1 MENVTNVNTWFEAI
15 AGDSSMNEVSKR
27 SGIPI
32 ASLHR
37 YVQNG
42 SFTAEAVVKIARA
55 FGASI
60 PDALVAHG
68 AVTHDELAGVAIVG
82 TLADA
87 NDQQLLDEIARRLA
101 LVAEGTSEVFDN
113 VPATDATVHYPEFT
127 REPADDL
134 RAVASEVSEDD
145 GYDTDYDD

>member
-1 MENVTNVNTWFEAI
+1 MNRTEQWIAEISGNLNRVQVARASDIPQPTLTRQAQADSLTVEN
-15 AGDSSMNEVSKR
+15 
-27 SGIPI
+27 
-32 ASLHR
+32 
-37 YVQNG
+37 
-42 SFTAEAVVKIARA
+42 AVKLARA
-55 FGASI
+55 FGVSI
-60 PDALVAHG
+60 PDALVWHG
-68 AVTHDELAGVAIVG
+68 VVTQDELAGVAVVG

-87 NDQQLLDEIARRLA
+87 GDQQLLDEIARRLA
-101 LVAEGTSEVFDN
+101 LAPEGTSEVFDS